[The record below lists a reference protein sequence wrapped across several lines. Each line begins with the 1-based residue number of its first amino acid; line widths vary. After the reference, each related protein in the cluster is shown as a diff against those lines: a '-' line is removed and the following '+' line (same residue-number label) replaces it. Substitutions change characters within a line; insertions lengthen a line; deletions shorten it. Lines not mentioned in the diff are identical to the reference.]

1 MGEFGLSV
9 HRSGGSICSG
19 VVRRGV
25 AQSGQRICFGRFEA
39 LPEGKREWPF
49 LLPSVETEIEDWAFS
64 LFYREAAGVNSVSS
78 SSPCFLPAS
87 ACALPQKEAHIV
99 TIHRDS
105 CLWLYSN
112 WQRDNGLIPTP
123 MGSDSCLYFILV
135 KRKAY
140 EPVSEINNAIPSHP
154 FAPDGS
160 TCPRVEEFDDWPSL
174 QKIPELVDSESAGLE
189 ESGATRI
196 FNGFESLLIP
206 GGRPNSMEFAI
217 SQACRLSKERPVLGG
232 YYSFLSIEPLSLIP
246 LVQPS
251 SRTCTIDATE
261 IANSIIEKIRKGA
274 TIWHQISGGVER
286 AAVRSGKTIKKRR
299 LFVEVSTERPLGSGK
314 RITITEHAIED
325 VARYVEEA
333 SVDCVRT
340 KYESKGKVNDNL
352 KPYLDQKNLY
362 DIIIYSHSLEVWNP
376 EYSVARVAGKE
387 AMDQEKIRSV
397 LDWEVPK
404 KERSGSSG
412 GERYDSFKENVDM
425 PSVWSARLTKL
436 AAEEIRR
443 MNAAG
448 GVQNRPAED
457 GRVHVVEPRARE
469 ALKKG
474 GGDERLYSKS
484 MPELDSAKMIID
496 AGSSDN
502 IASTEMQTR
511 LLPSELAKEKGVG
524 ITFLDME
531 EESIECYALRAKL
544 TSRAEDREQTVLQ
557 AEKEGYFSAFNL
569 VVEMKIYS
577 TVDAFTQLNEMWIAI
592 KNATTGA
599 NPLALLTAAQP
610 YSDNYYQAPKPQRSN
625 ATSSFTRPNASTR
638 HNGKEI
644 VKPVTPQSDQYFKSP
659 TNLRNKKQPSNF
671 FKLRNKTEDTTPRM
685 GYSALTARD
694 LTTMQRNAGSQSG
707 LKTNENHKEKMMM
720 CKQPNKCSTTRQAE
734 QADWLADTDEEI
746 ENRN

>member
-123 MGSDSCLYFILV
+123 MGSV
-135 KRKAY
+135 KGKLMNG
-140 EPVSEINNAIPSHP
+140 SEITRYSVSSFRPGWFLLGINRFTLSGLGPRLDKAVAPPSTRRESRR
-154 FAPDGS
+154 S

-217 SQACRLSKERPVLGG
+217 SQACRLSKERPVIKRAPFSVDEIRMKGIISTMLFSGLLFKISFWPAVLGG

-314 RITITEHAIED
+314 RITITANLLMLHPSSMESAKHWELPG
-325 VARYVEEA
+325 EELGTGTRR
-333 SVDCVRT
+333 SENHLNGGIDCISSFVPHSNWGSKST
-340 KYESKGKVNDNL
+340 KFDDLLRERRSKSMLLKTLQDMSGRPPLIVYEQNTSPKASKGVI
-352 KPYLDQKNLY
+352 Q
-362 DIIIYSHSLEVWNP
+362 
-376 EYSVARVAGKE
+376 
-387 AMDQEKIRSV
+387 MDQEKIRSV

-404 KERSGSSG
+404 KERAGSSG
-412 GERYDSFKENVDM
+412 EAGCSKQFAFFYDKTAQEESKDGFKENVET
-425 PSVWSARLTKL
+425 PSVWSARPAEL

-443 MNAAG
+443 TNAAG

-474 GGDERLYSKS
+474 GGDGRLYSES

-524 ITFLDME
+524 IAFLDVG
-531 EESIECYALRAKL
+531 EESIECYALIAKP
-544 TSRAEDREQTVLQ
+544 TSRVEDRW
-557 AEKEGYFSAFNL
+557 
-569 VVEMKIYS
+569 
-577 TVDAFTQLNEMWIAI
+577 DAV
-592 KNATTGA
+592 
-599 NPLALLTAAQP
+599 AL
-610 YSDNYYQAPKPQRSN
+610 
-625 ATSSFTRPNASTR
+625 
-638 HNGKEI
+638 
-644 VKPVTPQSDQYFKSP
+644 
-659 TNLRNKKQPSNF
+659 
-671 FKLRNKTEDTTPRM
+671 
-685 GYSALTARD
+685 RD
-694 LTTMQRNAGSQSG
+694 KG
-707 LKTNENHKEKMMM
+707 
-720 CKQPNKCSTTRQAE
+720 
-734 QADWLADTDEEI
+734 
-746 ENRN
+746 

>member
-123 MGSDSCLYFILV
+123 MGSV
-135 KRKAY
+135 KGKLMNG
-140 EPVSEINNAIPSHP
+140 SEITRYSVSSFRPGWFLLGINRFTLSGLGPRLDKAVAPPSTRRESRR
-154 FAPDGS
+154 S

-217 SQACRLSKERPVLGG
+217 SQACRLSKERPVIKRAPFSVDEIRMKGIISTMLFSGLLFKISFWPAVLGG

-314 RITITEHAIED
+314 RITITDYRELHKLTTKNLPRIDDLFDQLQGSRYFSKIDLRSGYRQLRVYEEDIPKTALRTQYRHFKFMVMPFGLTNAPTVFMNLINQSKEEHEVHLKLVLELLKKEKLMDSRGDPKNKKYEWGMEQEEAFQTLKDNLCNAPILSLPDGIED
-325 VARYVEEA
+325 FVSRVKRMILIAQREAFKEENA
-333 SVDCVRT
+333 PAERLHELDQQMEQKEDKSLYFMDCIWVPLVGGVRT
-340 KYESKGKVNDNL
+340 
-352 KPYLDQKNLY
+352 
-362 DIIIYSHSLEVWNP
+362 IIMDKAHKTR
-376 EYSVARVAGKE
+376 YSVHLGADK
-387 AMDQEKIRSV
+387 MY
-397 LDWEVPK
+397 
-404 KERSGSSG
+404 
-412 GERYDSFKENVDM
+412 YDLRDM
-425 PSVWSARLTKL
+425 YW
-436 AAEEIRR
+436 
-443 MNAAG
+443 
-448 GVQNRPAED
+448 
-457 GRVHVVEPRARE
+457 
-469 ALKKG
+469 
-474 GGDERLYSKS
+474 
-484 MPELDSAKMIID
+484 
-496 AGSSDN
+496 
-502 IASTEMQTR
+502 
-511 LLPSELAKEKGVG
+511 
-524 ITFLDME
+524 
-531 EESIECYALRAKL
+531 
-544 TSRAEDREQTVLQ
+544 
-557 AEKEGYFSAFNL
+557 
-569 VVEMKIYS
+569 
-577 TVDAFTQLNEMWIAI
+577 
-592 KNATTGA
+592 
-599 NPLALLTAAQP
+599 
-610 YSDNYYQAPKPQRSN
+610 
-625 ATSSFTRPNASTR
+625 
-638 HNGKEI
+638 
-644 VKPVTPQSDQYFKSP
+644 
-659 TNLRNKKQPSNF
+659 
-671 FKLRNKTEDTTPRM
+671 
-685 GYSALTARD
+685 
-694 LTTMQRNAGSQSG
+694 
-707 LKTNENHKEKMMM
+707 
-720 CKQPNKCSTTRQAE
+720 
-734 QADWLADTDEEI
+734 
-746 ENRN
+746 